1 MKKNILLLLFVFCLV
16 SCNNFKHVQV
26 KSNGAI
32 EVIKCLFNSEV
43 LQNDFWELIEVLK
56 GSSYLDLLKIVLK
69 IFVDASQEYTKCSQ

>member
-16 SCNNFKHVQV
+16 SCNNFKQIQV
-26 KSNGAI
+26 KPNG
-32 EVIKCLFNSEV
+32 VIDVVKCLFNSEV

>member
-1 MKKNILLLLFVFCLV
+1 MKKIILMFLFVFCLV
-16 SCNNFKHVQV
+16 SCNDFKQIQV

-32 EVIKCLFNSEV
+32 DVMKCLFNSEV

>member
-16 SCNNFKHVQV
+16 SCNNFKQIQV
-26 KSNGAI
+26 KSNG
-32 EVIKCLFNSEV
+32 VIDVVKCLFNSEV

-56 GSSYLDLLKIVLK
+56 GSSYLDLLKIILK